1 MGDLDLRRT
10 GMSDFRHR
18 DIQRAISAAVDRQN
32 ELEAQG
38 RHDEVRLVQH
48 DIEELETE
56 LCYLEDEYQMTL
68 DFDDET

>member
-1 MGDLDLRRT
+1 MG
-10 GMSDFRHR
+10 DFRHR
-18 DIQRAISAAVDRQN
+18 DIKRAISALVDRQN

-38 RHDEVRLVQH
+38 RHDEVRWVQH
-48 DIEELETE
+48 YIEALETE

>member
-1 MGDLDLRRT
+1 
-10 GMSDFRHR
+10 MSDFRHR
-18 DIQRAISAAVDRQN
+18 DIKRAISALVDRQN

-38 RHDEVRLVQH
+38 RHDEVRLVQY
-48 DIEELETE
+48 DIEALETE